1 MTLLKQFVQFW
12 CSLRLTVTC
21 LIGAMVLVFVG
32 TLAQVDQGLYDAQ
45 KKYFRSYFLVPES
58 IGGAGWAQIRVGS
71 SQWIQ
76 PEHWNE
82 IEGSQFSLMDFE
94 AVHDGQRAAISVT
107 KLAKNAGGELAN
119 VNRWRKQIGLE
130 EIELAQLEKTKQP
143 FAVDGNP
150 GTFVELKG
158 TRDGKPA
165 TTLGVIHTITYRTLP
180 ETWFYKITGDT
191 AAVEKEKDAF
201 RDYVRSA
208 RYPVMFKF
216 PFVGGYLLG
225 ITLLVNLLAA
235 HFQRF
240 KFSRKKIGIFMTHAG
255 LIFMLLGQLVT
266 DKFQVESN
274 LRLEEGQTKGYSIS
288 GNECELVIID
298 KSKPNT
304 DTVAAIPA
312 EVISKNK
319 IYPAG
324 SLPFEVTVLDYFTNS
339 DLSQLGQEQPNKA
352 THGKGLELAAIDKE
366 SVTSL
371 EEVNFP
377 AAYIQLQSTDGIELG
392 TWMISALFGA
402 LRQPIPEQTFE
413 HDGKEY
419 ELALRF
425 KRYYTPYDI
434 ELIDFKHDK
443 FQGTEKARNFSSLVT
458 VRDRASGAERE
469 VNIWMNH
476 PLRTHGKTYF
486 QASFDPENDKA
497 TVLQVVRNPGW
508 VTPYI
513 SCALV
518 GLGLLIQFL
527 THLFSFDR
535 KRKAAA

>member
-1 MTLLKQFVQFW
+1 MPLLKQFVQFW

-319 IYPAG
+319 IYQAG

-377 AAYIQLQSTDGIELG
+377 AAYIQLRSTEGIELG

-527 THLFSFDR
+527 THLFSFNR

>member
-1 MTLLKQFVQFW
+1 MSLLKPFVQFW

-71 SQWIQ
+71 SQWMP

-82 IEGSQFSLMDFE
+82 IEGSQFSLIDFE
-94 AVHDGQRAAISVT
+94 ALHDGQRAAISVT

-150 GTFVELKG
+150 GTFVEMRG

-180 ETWFYKITGDT
+180 ETWLYKITGDT
-191 AAVEKEKDAF
+191 AAVVKEKDAF

-298 KSKPNT
+298 KSQPNT

-312 EVISKNK
+312 EVLGKNK
-319 IYPAG
+319 TYPAG

-339 DLSQLGQEQPNKA
+339 DLVQLGQEQPNKA
-352 THGKGLELAAIDKE
+352 TRGKGLELATIDKE

-377 AAYIQLQSTDGIELG
+377 GAYIKLRSTDGADLG
-392 TWMISALFGA
+392 EWMVSALFGA
-402 LRQPIPEQTFE
+402 LRKPIPEQTFE
-413 HDGKEY
+413 HDGRQY

-425 KRYYTPYDI
+425 KRYFTPYDI

-443 FQGTEKARNFSSLVT
+443 FQGTEKARNFSSLVIL
-458 VRDRASGAERE
+458 RDRATGAERE

-476 PLRTHGKTYF
+476 PLRTHGNTYF
-486 QASFDPENDKA
+486 QASFDPENDRA

-527 THLFSFDR
+527 THLFSFNR
-535 KRKAAA
+535 KRKAAV

>member
-1 MTLLKQFVQFW
+1 MPLLKPFVQFW

-32 TLAQVDQGLYDAQ
+32 TLAQVDRGLYDAQ

-71 SQWIQ
+71 SQWL
-76 PEHWNE
+76 PPGHWNE
-82 IEGSQFSLMDFE
+82 IEGSQISLLDFE
-94 AVHDGQRAAISVT
+94 AKHDGQRAAISVT
-107 KLAKNAGGELAN
+107 KLAKNFDGLLAN
-119 VNRWRKQIGLE
+119 VNRWRKQIGLG
-130 EIELAQLEKTKQP
+130 EIKDLQLES
-143 FAVDGNP
+143 FVVDGNP
-150 GTFVELKG
+150 GKFVEMSG

-191 AAVEKEKDAF
+191 DAVMKEKDTF

-298 KSKPNT
+298 KSQPNT
-304 DTVAAIPA
+304 DTVASIPA
-312 EVISKNK
+312 EVLGKNK
-319 IYPAG
+319 THRAG
-324 SLPFEVTVLDYFTNS
+324 SLPFKITVLDYFTNS
-339 DLSQLGQEQPNKA
+339 DLGQLGKGRENWA
-352 THGKGLELAAIDKE
+352 TKGKGLELAAIDKK

-377 AAYIQLQSTDGIELG
+377 AAYIKLQSTKGTELG
-392 TWMISALFGA
+392 TWMVSALFGV

-413 HDGKEY
+413 HDGQLY

-458 VRDRASGAERE
+458 VRDRDSGAERE

-476 PLRTHGKTYF
+476 PLRTDGKTYF

-508 VTPYI
+508 MTPYI

-527 THLFSFDR
+527 THLFSFNR
-535 KRKAAA
+535 KRKAAV

>member
-1 MTLLKQFVQFW
+1 MPLLKQFVQFW

-319 IYPAG
+319 IYQAG

-527 THLFSFDR
+527 THLFSFNR

>member
-1 MTLLKQFVQFW
+1 MPLIKPFVQFW
-12 CSLRLTVTC
+12 CSLRLTVAC
-21 LIGAMVLVFVG
+21 LLAALVLVFVG

-71 SQWIQ
+71 SQCMP
-76 PEHWNE
+76 PENWNE
-82 IEGSQFSLMDFE
+82 IEGSQFSLIDFE
-94 AVHDGQRAAISVT
+94 AEHDGQRAAISVT
-107 KLAKNAGGELAN
+107 KLAKNAGGVSNN
-119 VNRWRKQIGLE
+119 VNRWRGQLGLG
-130 EIELAQLEKTKQP
+130 EIAEPKLEP
-143 FAVDGNP
+143 FAVDGNA
-150 GTFVELKG
+150 GWFVEMSG

-180 ETWFYKITGDT
+180 ETWFYKITGDS
-191 AAVEKEKDAF
+191 AAVMKERDAF
-201 RDYVRSA
+201 REYVRSA

-240 KFSRKKIGIFMTHAG
+240 TFSRKKIGIFMTHAG
-255 LIFMLLGQLVT
+255 LVFMLLGQLVT

-288 GNECELVIID
+288 SNECELVIID
-298 KSKPNT
+298 KSQPDT
-304 DTVAAIPA
+304 DTVAAIPVEA
-312 EVISKNK
+312 LSKSK
-319 IYPAG
+319 THRAG
-324 SLPFEVTVLDYFTNS
+324 SLPFEVTVLDFYKNS
-339 DLSQLGQEQPNKA
+339 DLVQLGQGQPNKA
-352 THGKGLELAAIDKE
+352 TRGKGLELATIDKE

-377 AAYIQLQSTDGIELG
+377 GAYIRLRSTDGAALG
-392 TWMISALFGA
+392 EWMVSALFGA

-413 HDGKEY
+413 HGGRQY

-434 ELIDFKHDK
+434 ELLDFRHDK
-443 FQGTEKARNFSSLVT
+443 FQGTEKARNFSSLVI

-486 QASFDPENDKA
+486 QASFDPENDRA

-527 THLFSFDR
+527 THLISFNR

>member
-1 MTLLKQFVQFW
+1 MPLLKQFVQFW

-71 SQWIQ
+71 SQWMQ

-130 EIELAQLEKTKQP
+130 EIELAQLKKTKQP

-191 AAVEKEKDAF
+191 AAVVKEKDAF

-312 EVISKNK
+312 EVIGKNK
-319 IYPAG
+319 IYQAG

-377 AAYIQLQSTDGIELG
+377 AAYIQLRSTDGIELG

-527 THLFSFDR
+527 THLFSFNR